1 MRFALDDEGV
11 AKAKE
16 SIMDEKISRRSM
28 LKWTGALAGAGCFTC
43 LSATLA
49 EVHAE
54 EDTETQIL
62 KSLYCQCGCGRI
74 AYACLTMEC
83 SLVRDD
89 WVPRIERELAAG
101 KTKDEIINGFVEEY
115 GEKVLV
121 KPSKPLELPIWIWS
135 IPTAFLVGAVIIYQ
149 YVRRRRRVRG

>member
-1 MRFALDDEGV
+1 L
-11 AKAKE
+11 KK
-16 SIMDEKISRRSM
+16 RRSNAFSM
-28 LKWTGALAGAGCFTC
+28 LKWTGALAGAAYFTY
-43 LSATLA
+43 LSVTLA

-74 AYACLTMEC
+74 AYDCLAMDC
-83 SLVRDD
+83 SLVRDN
-89 WVPRIERELAAG
+89 WKPRIEGELAAG
-101 KTKDEIINGFVEEY
+101 KTKDQIINGFVEEY

-135 IPTAFLVGAVIIYQ
+135 IPIASLVGAVGIYQ
-149 YVRRRRRVRG
+149 YVRRRHRVRG